1 MGERIYGRFGLA
13 LCLTAALMATSLG
26 CHPASSSSA
35 PTNPAQEKKLNPN
48 NKDAPN
54 KQPPPD
60 VG

>member
-1 MGERIYGRFGLA
+1 MSERIYGRFGLA
-13 LCLTAALMATSLG
+13 LCLAGALMATNLG

-35 PTNPAQEKKLNPN
+35 PANPAPEKKPNPG

-54 KQPPPD
+54 KQPKPE